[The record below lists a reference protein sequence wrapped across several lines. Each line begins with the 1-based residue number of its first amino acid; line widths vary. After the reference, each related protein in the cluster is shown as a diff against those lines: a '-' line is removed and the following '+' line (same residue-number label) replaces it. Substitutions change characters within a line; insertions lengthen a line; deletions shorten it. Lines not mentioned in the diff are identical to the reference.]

1 MPRILLLTQYFP
13 PEIGAAQTRLFELGQ
28 ELSCLGWEVEVLTA
42 LPNYPTGRVF
52 EGYDV
57 RKPVREVID
66 GLSVV
71 RVPLRP
77 AQKGFVD
84 RLRCY
89 FSFINSALR
98 WGSTLCTKPDVL
110 FVESPPLF
118 LGHAG
123 VRLSKRWGIPMVFN
137 VSDLWPESAKF
148 MGIVKNRLVLAAA
161 EALEL
166 SYYRRAALVTGTSNE
181 IIESVLQR
189 CPSTPAEVITNGVD
203 ITRFGSQFAN
213 DQARLLLGDQA
224 RLTFIYA
231 GVMGVA
237 QGLSLVLDVAAAVRD
252 LSHVQFVLIG
262 DGADRELLQR
272 RIEAECLHNVHLLK
286 AQPKEKIPA
295 LLASSAVG
303 FHVLKFSIPGAVP
316 SKIYEAMA
324 SGLPILFAGGGE
336 GARRVL
342 EARAGLVVP
351 YDDVQGLAEAVRRL
365 ASDPVLRRELGL
377 AGRYAAEQL
386 YSRREIAKRLHQ
398 LLLGVI
404 GRFGYIGQDDPSYSG
419 GGSRDLDSMVN
430 GK

>member
-1 MPRILLLTQYFP
+1 MPRLLLLTQYFP

-28 ELSCLGWEVEVLTA
+28 ELSNLGWEVEVLTA
-42 LPNYPTGRVF
+42 LPNYPRGQVF

-57 RKPVREVID
+57 KKPVKETLGR
-66 GLSVV
+66 LSVV

-89 FSFINSALR
+89 FSFIKSAVH
-98 WGSTLCTKPDVL
+98 WGPTLCTKPDVL

-123 VRLSKRWGIPMVFN
+123 VRLSRRWGIPMVFN
-137 VSDLWPESAKF
+137 VSDLWPESARF
-148 MGIVKNRLVLAAA
+148 MGIVKNRLVLAGA

-181 IIESVLQR
+181 IIESVRQR
-189 CPSTPAEVITNGVD
+189 CPLTPVEVITNGVD
-203 ITRFGSQFAN
+203 ISRFGPQFVN
-213 DQARLLLGDQA
+213 DQARALLGDQD
-224 RLTFIYA
+224 LVTFIYA
-231 GVMGVA
+231 GVMGLA
-237 QGLSLVLDVAAAVRD
+237 QGLSLVLEVAAAVRE
-252 LSHVQFVLIG
+252 LNHVQFVLIG

-272 RIEAECLHNVHLLK
+272 RIEVERLHNVRLLN

-295 LLASSAVG
+295 LLAASAVG

-365 ASDPVLRRELGL
+365 ASNSALRRELGL

-386 YSRREIAKRLHQ
+386 YSRKEIAKHLHR
-398 LLLGVI
+398 LLLRVAGCAA
-404 GRFGYIGQDDPSYSG
+404 
-419 GGSRDLDSMVN
+419 
-430 GK
+430 

>member
-1 MPRILLLTQYFP
+1 MPRLLLLTQYFP

-28 ELSCLGWEVEVLTA
+28 ELSTLGWEVEVLTA
-42 LPNYPTGRVF
+42 LPNYPTGHVF
-52 EGYDV
+52 EGYNV
-57 RKPVREVID
+57 RKPVKEKMER
-66 GLSVV
+66 LSVV

-89 FSFINSALR
+89 FSFVKSAVH
-98 WGSTLCTKPDVL
+98 WGPILCIRPDVL

-118 LGHAG
+118 IGHAG
-123 VRLSKRWGIPMVFN
+123 VRLSRRWGIPMVFN

-148 MGIVKNRLVLAAA
+148 MGVVRNRLVLAGA

-181 IIESVLQR
+181 IVESVRRR

-203 ITRFGSQFAN
+203 VGRFGSQFAD
-213 DQARLLLGDQA
+213 DQARGLLGDEG
-224 RLTFIYA
+224 RITFIYA
-231 GVMGVA
+231 GVMGLA
-237 QGLSLVLDVAAAVRD
+237 QGLNLVLDVAAAVQD

-262 DGADRELLQR
+262 DGADRELLQC
-272 RIEAECLHNVHLLK
+272 RIETEGLQNVRLLK

-295 LLASSAVG
+295 LLAVSAVG

-342 EARAGLVVP
+342 EARAGLVVS
-351 YDDVQGLAEAVRRL
+351 YDDKQGLVKAVRQL
-365 ASDPVLRRELGL
+365 ALDPALRQELGL
-377 AGRYAAEQL
+377 AGRKAAERL
-386 YSRREIAKRLHQ
+386 YSRKEISKRLHR
-398 LLLGVI
+398 LLLSVM
-404 GRFGYIGQDDPSYSG
+404 GYSE
-419 GGSRDLDSMVN
+419 
-430 GK
+430 

>member
-1 MPRILLLTQYFP
+1 MSRILLLTQYFP

-28 ELSCLGWEVEVLTA
+28 ELTDLGWDVEVLTA
-42 LPNYPTGRVF
+42 LPNYPTGKVF
-52 EGYDV
+52 EGYKV
-57 RKPVREVID
+57 NNPVKEALGR
-66 GLSVV
+66 LSVV

-84 RLRCY
+84 RLMCY
-89 FSFINSALR
+89 FSFIRSAIAY
-98 WGSTLCTKPDVL
+98 GPKLCAKPDVV

-123 VRLSKRWGIPMVFN
+123 IRLSRQWGVPMVFN

-148 MGIVKNRLVLAAA
+148 MGIVKNRLVLAGA

-166 SYYRRAALVTGTSNE
+166 SYYRRAALVTGTSKE
-181 IIESVLQR
+181 IIESVRRR
-189 CPSTPAEVITNGVD
+189 CSSTPAEVITNGVD
-203 ITRFGSQFAN
+203 ISRFGPQFAN
-213 DQARLLLGDQA
+213 DQARASLGDQA
-224 RLTFIYA
+224 KLTFIYA
-231 GVMGVA
+231 GVMGLA
-237 QGLSLVLDVAAAVRD
+237 QGLDLVLDVAVAVRD
-252 LSHVQFVLIG
+252 LSHVQFVLVG

-272 RIEAECLHNVHLLK
+272 RIEDEYLHNVRLLQ

-295 LLASSAVG
+295 LLAASAVG

-351 YDDVQGLAEAVRRL
+351 YDDIQGLAEAVRRL
-365 ASDPVLRRELGL
+365 ALDPALRRELGL
-377 AGRYAAEQL
+377 AGRCAAEQL
-386 YSRREIAKRLHQ
+386 YSRKMIAKRLNE
-398 LLLGVI
+398 LLRGVI
-404 GRFGYIGQDDPSYSG
+404 RRSENVG
-419 GGSRDLDSMVN
+419 
-430 GK
+430 

>member
-13 PEIGAAQTRLFELGQ
+13 PEIGAAQTRLYELGQ
-28 ELSCLGWEVEVLTA
+28 ELSGLGWDVEVLTA

-52 EGYDV
+52 NGYDPK
-57 RKPVREVID
+57 KPAKERIG

-84 RLRCY
+84 RLMCY
-89 FSFINSALR
+89 FSFIRSAIH
-98 WGSTLCTKPDVL
+98 WGPKMCVKPDVV

-123 VRLSKRWGIPMVFN
+123 IRLSRQWGVPMVFN

-148 MGIVKNRLVLAAA
+148 MGIVKNPLLLSAA

-166 SYYRRAALVTGTSNE
+166 SYYRRAALVTGTSQE
-181 IIESVLQR
+181 IIESVRRR

-203 ITRFGSQFAN
+203 IGRFGPQFA
-213 DQARLLLGDQA
+213 DEQARSLLGDQA
-224 RLTFIYA
+224 KLTFIYA
-231 GVMGVA
+231 GVMGLA
-237 QGLSLVLDVAAAVRD
+237 QGLNLVLDVAVAVRD
-252 LSHVQFVLIG
+252 LSQVQFVLVG
-262 DGADRELLQR
+262 DGADRDLLQR
-272 RIEAECLHNVHLLK
+272 RIETEGLQTVRLLP

-295 LLASSAVG
+295 LLAASAAG

-351 YDDVQGLAEAVRRL
+351 YDDIQGLAGAVRRL
-365 ASDPVLRRELGL
+365 ALDPALRRELGL
-377 AGRYAAEQL
+377 AGRSAAEQL
-386 YSRREIAKRLHQ
+386 YNRKMIARRLNE

-404 GRFGYIGQDDPSYSG
+404 SHSETTAE
-419 GGSRDLDSMVN
+419 
-430 GK
+430 